1 MANRTRFITID
12 TRQYTEA
19 AGEIASNRAR
29 QQREEDLNTYG
40 TQGYVL
46 LSTVTIPTED
56 GMRIL
61 DTLARTDE
69 SY

>member
-1 MANRTRFITID
+1 MANRTRFVTLD
-12 TRQYTEA
+12 TRQYTETV
-19 AGEIASNRAR
+19 GEIASSRAR
-29 QQREEDLNTYG
+29 QIREEDLNSYG
-40 TQGYVL
+40 AQGYVL

-69 SY
+69 D

>member
-29 QQREEDLNTYG
+29 QQREEDLNAYG
-40 TQGYVL
+40 TQGYAL
-46 LSTVTIPTED
+46 LSTVTIPTHD
-56 GMRIL
+56 GLRIV

-69 SY
+69 GY

>member
-19 AGEIASNRAR
+19 AGETASNRAR
-29 QQREEDLNTYG
+29 QQREEDLNAYG
-40 TQGYVL
+40 TQGYAL
-46 LSTVTIPTED
+46 LSTVTIPAHD
-56 GMRIL
+56 GLRIV

-69 SY
+69 GY

>member
-19 AGEIASNRAR
+19 EGEIASNRAR
-29 QQREEDLNTYG
+29 QQRDDDLNAYG
-40 TQGYVL
+40 AQGYTL
-46 LSTVTIPTED
+46 LSTVTIPLHH
-56 GMRIL
+56 GLRII

-69 SY
+69 DY

>member
-19 AGEIASNRAR
+19 VGEVASNRAR
-29 QQREEDLNTYG
+29 QQREEDLNAYG
-40 TQGYVL
+40 AQGYAL
-46 LSTVTIPTED
+46 LSTVTIPLHD
-56 GMRIL
+56 GLRII

-69 SY
+69 DY